1 MAQDV
6 TLTMDG
12 LLLNWLKNVGDSVK
26 AGEIIAEFEA
36 DKATVEVEAP
46 ADGVLAATL
55 VEVGDEVKEGTAIAR
70 IGAAGESGNGAA
82 KASAPAQAE
91 PEAKTESKP
100 EASTEID
107 EAAAPA
113 EQATGENGNGAT
125 AARTPDGRIMASPLA
140 KRIAEDKGIDLAQV
154 AGSGPGGRITKV
166 DVETFKPGTSAKP
179 AASAAPAS
187 APADNGALSMAF
199 QSYGKLPEGDNVE
212 ILDMSRMRKAIV
224 KGTVTSF
231 NTTPHFYVTMEVDVA
246 ELLKL
251 RQNLNK
257 QLEAEGIKITVNDM
271 VVKAAALTLKQFRN
285 LNSHYYG
292 DKIVKHKRIN
302 VAIAVSLPNNGLVNV
317 VSPDADKT
325 SLSTMAQYHAQM
337 FADAREG
344 KIKPEYIKEGTFL
357 VSNLGAYGVESF
369 SAIIDPPQSGALAVG
384 AAQMTPIVLSD
395 GTLGVGNR
403 MKVTLSV
410 DHRISDGAEGAQ
422 FLQHFKGL
430 IENPMR
436 LLV

>member
-26 AGEIIAEFEA
+26 AGEVIAEFEA
-36 DKATVEVEAP
+36 DKATVEVVAP
-46 ADGVLAATL
+46 ADGVLSATL

-70 IGAAGESGNGAA
+70 IGAAGESGNGNGAA
-82 KASAPAQAE
+82 KAPAKAE
-91 PEAKTESKP
+91 PEAKTESQQ
-100 EASTEID
+100 EATE
-107 EAAAPA
+107 ETPPA
-113 EQATGENGNGAT
+113 QATGGNGT

-140 KRIAEDKGIDLAQV
+140 KRIADDKGIDLAQV
-154 AGSGPGGRITKV
+154 AGSGPGGRIIKV
-166 DVETFKPGTSAKP
+166 DVETFKPGTVAQP
-179 AASAAPAS
+179 AASATPS
-187 APADNGALSMAF
+187 TDSGAMTMAF

-212 ILDMSRMRKAIV
+212 IIDMSRMRKAIA

-257 QLEAEGIKITVNDM
+257 QLESEGIKITVNDM
-271 VVKAAALTLKQFRN
+271 VVKAVALTLKQFRN

-384 AAQMTPIVLSD
+384 AAQMTPIVLAD

-403 MKVTLSV
+403 MKATLSV
-410 DHRISDGAEGAQ
+410 DHRVSDGAEGAQ